1 MASPIK
7 AGSSPLDCV
16 VIDAYIREYRPA
28 ADILDVL
35 DNAGQDPLLLK
46 TLAMRAV
53 AADRQRPKYRRLGM
67 ERIAWFYNVSER
79 TLCRWW
85 AAYQEGGIDALM
97 RPTENLGRPPKVDM
111 ATLEETRDKLLAR
124 NAQAEAAR
132 NVEEAK
138 KAMESK
144 AKEAKKVGGAGAGAG
159 KGGEKAE
166 AGAGKGG
173 EKAGG
178 SGAGAPASAECL
190 ACLIA
195 AGLLPAGEWY
205 VGRDGVPR
213 PGRRGWRQRPG
224 GSAAVPEPRQ
234 RRQRPARCK
243 CRGACTMP
251 SGRKRRNC
259 KCEPGKP
266 CRCACCEPLG
276 LPPLGPPHAK
286 GCPALVTA
294 PPHSLTPKEFGDEIE
309 KATGVRYSKSHL
321 YALLAAL
328 RLTPKTPT
336 MTHVNRA
343 SRRSVM
349 RWQRRVRKRID
360 KLRERGYTVVAVDE
374 AFFVHDTRKG
384 KKHWSLVGKRVPQL
398 RTGSHK
404 MGAPHCGYAEDGRRL
419 TCFFARANSY
429 TFIEFLKRLTAK
441 FGKVA
446 VIADQ
451 YSAHYSYVVRE
462 FIKKNRRERP
472 DRDIQ
477 MVRFP
482 VGCPYLNVVEQCWN
496 RLKRAVVVGEHHA
509 TFEDLRRAASRFMRT
524 ARFNFALGDYL
535 YAKPPPDITDAP

>member
-1 MASPIK
+1 MRLGALASPIK
-7 AGSSPLDCV
+7 AGSSSADS
-16 VIDAYIREYRPA
+16 VIIDTYIKEFQPDAELLA
-28 ADILDVL
+28 ALVETGHDVFGVKL
-35 DNAGQDPLLLK
+35 
-46 TLAMRAV
+46 RAIKAI
-53 AADRQRPKYRRLGM
+53 AADRSLPKYKRLGM
-67 ERIAWFYNVSER
+67 RRIAWLQHVSVR
-79 TLCRWW
+79 TLYAWW
-85 AAYQEGGIDALM
+85 AAYKKGGVDAL
-97 RPTENLGRPPKVDM
+97 RRSTENLGRPPKVGM

-132 NVEEAK
+132 NIEAAK
-138 KAMESK
+138 K

-159 KGGEKAE
+159 KGGEKAGG

-178 SGAGAPASAECL
+178 AGAPVSAECL

-195 AGLLPAGEWY
+195 AGLAPAGEWY
-205 VGRDGVPR
+205 VGRDGIPR

-224 GSAAVPEPRQ
+224 GTGVVPEPRQ
-234 RRQRPARCK
+234 RQRPARCK
-243 CRGACTMP
+243 CKGACTMP

-266 CRCACCEPLG
+266 CRCACCEPLDM
-276 LPPLGPPHAK
+276 PPLGPPHIK

-309 KATGVRYSKSHL
+309 KVTGVRYSKSHL

-328 RLTPKTPT
+328 RLSPKTPT

-343 SRRSVM
+343 SRRNVL

-374 AFFVHDTRKG
+374 AFLVYNTIRG
-384 KKHWSLVGKRVPQL
+384 RKHWSLVGKRVPQL

-404 MGAPHCGYAEDGRRL
+404 RAAPHCGYAEDGRHL

-472 DRDIQ
+472 DRDVQ

-509 TFEDLRRAASRFMRT
+509 TFEDLRRAASKFMGT
-524 ARFNFALGDYL
+524 ARFNFALADYL

>member
-7 AGSSPLDCV
+7 AGSSPLGCV
-16 VIDAYIREYRPA
+16 VIDAYIAEYRPTA
-28 ADILDVL
+28 EILAVL
-35 DNAGQDPLLLK
+35 DNAGQDPPLLK
-46 TLAMRAV
+46 TLAIRAV

-67 ERIAWFYNVSER
+67 RRIAWFYNVTER
-79 TLCRWW
+79 TLYRWW
-85 AAYQEGGIDALM
+85 VAYQKGGVDALQ
-97 RPTENLGRPPKVDM
+97 RPTENLGRPPKVSM
-111 ATLEETRDKLLAR
+111 VTLGETRDKLLAR

-132 NVEEAK
+132 NIEAAK
-138 KAMESK
+138 EAMESK
-144 AKEAKKVGGAGAGAG
+144 AKEAKEAGGAGVGAG
-159 KGGEKAE
+159 KGGKK
-166 AGAGKGG
+166 AGAGRGSK
-173 EKAGG
+173 KAEGAG
-178 SGAGAPASAECL
+178 TPAGAPVSAECL

-195 AGLLPAGEWY
+195 AGLAPAGEWY
-205 VGRDGVPR
+205 VGGDGIPR

-224 GSAAVPEPRQ
+224 GAGVVPEPRQ
-234 RRQRPARCK
+234 RQRPARCK
-243 CRGACTMP
+243 CKGACTMP

-266 CRCACCEPLG
+266 CRCACCEPLDM
-276 LPPLGPPHAK
+276 PPLGPPHVK

-309 KATGVRYSKSHL
+309 KVTGVRYSKSHL

-328 RLTPKTPT
+328 RLSPKTPT

-343 SRRSVM
+343 SRRNVL

-374 AFFVHDTRKG
+374 AFLVYNTIRG
-384 KKHWSLVGKRVPQL
+384 RKHWTLVGKRVPQL

-404 MGAPHCGYAEDGRRL
+404 RAAPHCGYAEDGRHL

-509 TFEDLRRAASRFMRT
+509 TFEDLRRAASKFMGT
-524 ARFNFALGDYL
+524 ARFNFALADYL